1 MTDFRLITS
10 TSNKVS
16 YKIAVNAN
24 YADAGTWTKALDW
37 KLTIAEG
44 GLKIGTATSGLT
56 DTLANV
62 DGARTSP
69 NGHPSGLPEGFETY
83 DLRRW

>member
-24 YADAGTWTKALDW
+24 YAAEGTWTKASDW
-37 KLTIAEG
+37 KLSNAEG
-44 GLKIGTATSGLT
+44 GGKIGAATSGFT
-56 DTLANV
+56 ETLANV
-62 DGARTSP
+62 DGARTNP
-69 NGHPSGLPEGFETY
+69 NG
-83 DLRRW
+83 